1 MSLASPEARAG
12 AAATASLPVVAQ
24 LLHWLTAAL
33 VLALFVSGVMMT
45 QIGEG
50 PTADLL
56 HLCHRTGG
64 VVLLGTVLLRIGH
77 RLFAHLAG
85 RWPRGM
91 ASRAVHALLYLAL
104 LAVPLLGWA
113 GSSGFGVRRLLFGLS
128 LPEIWP
134 DEAGHGAWLLCGHA
148 WLAFALVAL
157 VVLHIGVA
165 IGDYLGRDATAE
177 AGRS

>member
-1 MSLASPEARAG
+1 MSLAIPEARGG
-12 AAATASLPVVAQ
+12 AAVPAALPVLAQ
-24 LLHWLTAAL
+24 VLHWLTAAL
-33 VLALFVSGVMMT
+33 VLGLFVSGVVMT

-56 HLCHRTGG
+56 YLCHRTAGIL
-64 VVLLGTVLLRIGH
+64 LLGTVLIRIGY
-77 RLFAHLAG
+77 RLSAHLAG
-85 RWPRGM
+85 RWHRQV

-113 GSSGFGVRRLLFGLS
+113 GSSGFGARRLLLGLS
-128 LPEIWP
+128 LPQIGPE
-134 DEAGHGAWLLCGHA
+134 EAGLGDALLTGHA

-165 IGDYLGRDATAE
+165 IGDYLARDANAE
-177 AGRS
+177 AGQP

>member
-1 MSLASPEARAG
+1 MSLATPEARAG
-12 AAATASLPVVAQ
+12 APVPAALPVLAQ

-50 PTADLL
+50 PAADLL

-77 RLFAHLAG
+77 RLLAHLAG

-91 ASRAVHALLYLAL
+91 ASRAVHALLYLVL

-113 GSSGFGVRRLLFGLS
+113 GSSGFGARRLLLGLS

-134 DEAGHGAWLLCGHA
+134 AEAGAGAMLLSGHA
-148 WLAFALVAL
+148 WLAFALAAL
-157 VVLHIGVA
+157 VVVHIGVA
-165 IGDYLGRDATAE
+165 IGDYLGRDATI
-177 AGRS
+177 G